1 MTRILLISLA
11 AMTFACGG
19 SDQTSSAGG
28 SSARPAPPDTAPAQ
42 SGASAATVPPGSG
55 APQGNTTVTLV
66 GCLQGPG
73 DAAGATGTSGTA
85 ARARARTEG
94 PDTVAGAAASGG
106 RYRLIDATAASS
118 GSAGVGA
125 NGAGGSG
132 GPLVSGVSSFDLDA
146 VPDDAQAHVNKQV
159 RITGRLDPRPDA
171 LGAQR
176 GAAAGSADASG
187 GSLTAGAPGSN
198 AGSPGSGS
206 ANNGTAGSG
215 VGAGGSTPGASSG
228 AGAAASTAAPSGANN
243 RRLIVAS
250 VQVVAANCERRSR

>member
-1 MTRILLISLA
+1 MVTRILLISFA

-19 SDQTSSAGG
+19 SDKTSSAGG
-28 SSARPAPPDTAPAQ
+28 SSARPAPPEAAPAQ
-42 SGASAATVPPGSG
+42 SGASAAAVPPGSG

-73 DAAGATGTSGTA
+73 DAAGATGTSGSA

-94 PDTVAGAAASGG
+94 PDTLAGAAAAGG
-106 RYRLIDATAASS
+106 RYRLIDATAASND
-118 GSAGVGA
+118 SAGVGA

-146 VPDDAQAHVNKQV
+146 VPDDARAQVNKQV

-171 LGAQR
+171 LSAQ
-176 GAAAGSADASG
+176 GGAAGSADASG
-187 GSLTAGAPGSN
+187 GSLTAGAAGSR

-206 ANNGTAGSG
+206 TSNGTAGSG

-243 RRLIVAS
+243 RRLTVAS
-250 VQVVAANCERRSR
+250 IQVVAATCERRSR